1 MTLALFALSVT
12 LGLQLFRVL
21 FPLAF
26 DLSESAGSINAGL
39 FSGAVFA
46 AGPLLAAPLRRVL
59 GGRGALA
66 LGLVGAAAVR
76 VAIQVMRPVPL
87 WPAALGVGLILL
99 AWTLLVHEFRV
110 GRRDG
115 ATAIVVGLLLG
126 MSLDT
131 ALRAASWSW
140 DLAWRDGPGPMLVAL
155 ALAAGALVLLPAALG
170 EIERRR
176 RATRSAVGPGPT
188 AATSLLLLGPFLM
201 LQVLFLQSVAFV
213 ASASRVSLPAATALV
228 LLGDGLGIAAVGWVG
243 GRKPSRPE
251 VLGAGVLLVA
261 AGALLR
267 AIDGPLVGLAV
278 VAGGALAATLLFVG
292 LSSGRGSAAAWRTSA
307 GFAGGIVVFLGL
319 AFAYQVHYDIPLPFP
334 NGLLPPAAALI
345 LAVPVLVPLRAPE
358 PRSLSWS
365 WAAIPI
371 ALLVVPLVLA
381 IARDERLA
389 PANGSLRLVD
399 YNVHMAVN
407 TEGQV
412 DPEAIARVIEAED
425 PDVVVLQ
432 EVARG
437 WVTNGMM
444 DVAEWMSARLGM
456 PYVYA
461 PAADGQFGNAIL
473 SRLPILEQS
482 SGRLGRFEGTMD
494 RGYVWTVI
502 DVGGGRSVSVIGTH
516 LQHREQD
523 TPTRLRQIGV
533 LLDAW
538 GGRDRTVIAG
548 DMNDFPGSEEVAR
561 FVGTGFVSAQ
571 DDAGEGELPTSWQDG
586 TRIDYVF
593 ATSDLALSGF
603 ARPFS
608 RASDHLP
615 LAVTVTPT

>member
-1 MTLALFALSVT
+1 MTLALFALGVT
-12 LGLQLFRVL
+12 LGLQLFRVM

-26 DLSESAGSINAGL
+26 DLSESAGSIDAGL
-39 FSGAVFA
+39 FTGAVFA

-66 LGLVGAAAVR
+66 LGLAGAAAVR
-76 VAIQVMRPVPL
+76 VAIQILRPVPL
-87 WPAALGVGLILL
+87 WTAALGVGLILL
-99 AWTLLVHEFRV
+99 GLTLLIHELRV

-131 ALRAASWSW
+131 ALRAVSWSW
-140 DLAWRDGPGPMLVAL
+140 DLAWRDGPGPRLVVLALVA
-155 ALAAGALVLLPAALG
+155 ALLGLLPAGLG

-176 RATRSAVGPGPT
+176 RATRSGPT
-188 AATSLLLLGPFLM
+188 AATTLLLLGPFLM
-201 LQVLFLQSVAFV
+201 LEVLFLQSVAFV
-213 ASASRVSLPAATALV
+213 ASASRVSLPAAAALV
-228 LLGDGLGIAAVGWVG
+228 LLGDGLGILSVGWVG

-251 VLGAGVLLVA
+251 VIGGGLVLVA

-267 AIDGPLVGLAV
+267 AIDGPVVGLAV
-278 VAGGALAATLLFVG
+278 VIGGALAATLLFVG
-292 LSSGRGSAAAWRTSA
+292 LSSGKGPAAAWRTSS
-307 GFAGGIVVFLGL
+307 GFAGGIIVFLGL

-345 LAVPVLVPLRAPE
+345 LAVPVVAPLRAPE
-358 PRSLSWS
+358 PRSFSRS

-371 ALLVVPLVLA
+371 ALLAVPLVMALT
-381 IARDERLA
+381 RDERLA
-389 PANGSLRLVD
+389 PASGSLRLLD

-407 TEGQV
+407 TQGQV

-461 PAADGQFGNAIL
+461 PAADGQFGNAVL

-494 RGYVWTVI
+494 RGYVRTVI
-502 DVGGGRSVSVIGTH
+502 DVGGGRSVNVIGTH

-523 TPTRLRQIGV
+523 TPTRLRQIEV
-533 LLDAW
+533 LLEAW

-561 FVGTGFVSAQ
+561 FLSEGFVSAQ
-571 DDAGEGELPTSWQDG
+571 DEAGEGDLPTSWQDG

-593 ATSDLALSGF
+593 AAPDLALSGF
-603 ARPFS
+603 TRPYS

-615 LAVTVTPT
+615 LAVTVTPE